1 MELLK
6 SCDVIIA
13 DVSSPSLGVGF
24 EIAKAVELDKKILCL
39 YKIQNNKRLSAMIDG
54 CLNVKVE
61 KYKTFD
67 NIKKAIDKF
76 LK

>member
-1 MELLK
+1 MLK